1 MKRKILEE
9 RLNLLESQ
17 KVIGR
22 KAAEAVRIAMNVL
35 HSEGA
40 VIDEER
46 AVSFFTH
53 LAMAVQRL
61 EEERKEEIRLDPAIY
76 QEIQEQESFGL
87 AKKLLEKLSE
97 KTGLVFPECEKEFLL
112 VHLCTL
118 LEL

>member
-1 MKRKILEE
+1 MKRKIMEE

-46 AVSFFTH
+46 AVSFFTNIGTFVH
-53 LAMAVQRL
+53 FAGTIEGFYKKAQRKG
-61 EEERKEEIRLDPAIY
+61 ERNGRALRER
-76 QEIQEQESFGL
+76 G
-87 AKKLLEKLSE
+87 
-97 KTGLVFPECEKEFLL
+97 T
-112 VHLCTL
+112 
-118 LEL
+118 

>member
-1 MKRKILEE
+1 MKRKIMEE

-46 AVSFFTH
+46 AVSFF
-53 LAMAVQRL
+53 
-61 EEERKEEIRLDPAIY
+61 P
-76 QEIQEQESFGL
+76 
-87 AKKLLEKLSE
+87 
-97 KTGLVFPECEKEFLL
+97 
-112 VHLCTL
+112 
-118 LEL
+118 